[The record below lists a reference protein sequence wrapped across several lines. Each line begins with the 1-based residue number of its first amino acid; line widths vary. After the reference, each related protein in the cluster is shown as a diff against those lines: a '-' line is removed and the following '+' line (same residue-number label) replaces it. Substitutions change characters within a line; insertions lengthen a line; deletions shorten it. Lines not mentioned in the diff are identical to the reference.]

1 MSKTYNSLRSAH
13 NMKNTLKGDS
23 KMLIKKIA
31 LSLPLFL
38 FWVYSPTHALEMTS
52 TFRIVNAKNETI
64 ASKEVSFQ
72 EGETLYDVTKRA
84 FNIEES
90 QGNIISINGI
100 HSIPKKNIH
109 WAVFVNGNFIEL
121 GLDEVT
127 LNENDDVVWALKNW
141 DKQEILK

>member
-1 MSKTYNSLRSAH
+1 
-13 NMKNTLKGDS
+13 MKNTLKGDS
-23 KMLIKKIA
+23 KMLIKKI
-31 LSLPLFL
+31 LISLPLFL
-38 FWVYSPTHALEMTS
+38 FFVYSPTHAFEMTS
-52 TFRIVNAKNETI
+52 TFRIVNDKNETI

-72 EGETLYDVTKRA
+72 EGETLYEVTKRA

-90 QGNIISINGI
+90 QGNITSINGI

-109 WAVFVNGNFIEL
+109 WAVFVNRNFIEL

-141 DKQEILK
+141 DNQEILK

>member
-1 MSKTYNSLRSAH
+1 
-13 NMKNTLKGDS
+13 MKNTSKGDS
-23 KMLIKKIA
+23 KMLIKKI
-31 LSLPLFL
+31 LIFLPLFL
-38 FWVYSPTHALEMTS
+38 FVIYSPTYALEMTS
-52 TFRIVNAKNETI
+52 TFRIVNDKNETI

-72 EGETLYDVTKRA
+72 EGETLYEVTKKA

-109 WAVFVNGNFIEL
+109 WAVFVNRNFIEL

-141 DKQEILK
+141 ENQEILK

>member
-1 MSKTYNSLRSAH
+1 
-13 NMKNTLKGDS
+13 MKNTLKGDS

-31 LSLPLFL
+31 ISLPLFL
-38 FWVYSPTHALEMTS
+38 FFVYCPTHALEMTS
-52 TFRIVNAKNETI
+52 TFRIVNDKNVTI

-72 EGETLYDVTKRA
+72 EGETLYEVTKRA

-141 DKQEILK
+141 DNQEILK